1 MKHATILRLISV
13 FATLVLTLANLAP
26 ALAATPRAA
35 FPADPPDSRFF
46 AQSGFRIDNDKF
58 FDYFQKRGGIN
69 NFGFPVSR
77 TFRFMG
83 KTVQFF
89 QRRVLQI
96 NPDGGVGQLNL
107 LDSGGLMPFTSFNFA
122 TFPPVDPGLIA
133 RAPAVGSP
141 NYNTAVLAFIRQ
153 NVPNTF

>member
-1 MKHATILRLISV
+1 LEVHHGRAGRSVRRWYASKLMRSIRRAMDRGASVDYRRWLWERVMKHATILRLISV

-89 QRRVLQI
+89 QRRVLQ
-96 NPDGGVGQLNL
+96 
-107 LDSGGLMPFTSFNFA
+107 
-122 TFPPVDPGLIA
+122 
-133 RAPAVGSP
+133 
-141 NYNTAVLAFIRQ
+141 
-153 NVPNTF
+153 